1 MPYPPE
7 HREQTRRRILRSARE
22 LFNRHGF
29 TQVKIDD
36 VMKHA
41 GLTRGGFYSYFDK
54 KSDLYA
60 EAVGLA
66 LAETPWSRWD
76 GVDVDFDARDAAEQ
90 LIVAYLSR
98 QHADDVDGSC
108 PMVTVPGDVARSD
121 RIVRAAF
128 EKVFTSMAGL
138 FEETLRHDRRPNKT
152 RALAIASLCV
162 GAMVVA
168 RSVQSDKLA
177 TSIREAAKATALALG
192 GWEAKPRGK
201 AGRRPRGT
209 RTLHRA
215 RKTNV
220 S

>member
-7 HREQTRRRILRSARE
+7 HRERTRRRILRSARE

-54 KSDLYA
+54 KSELYA

-76 GVDVDFDARDAAEQ
+76 GVDVDFSAEDAARQ

-98 QHADDVDGSC
+98 QHAEDVDGSC

-121 RIVRAAF
+121 RVVRGAF
-128 EKVFTSMAGL
+128 EKVFTSMADL
-138 FEETLRHDRRPNKT
+138 FDETLRRERRADRT

-168 RSVQSDKLA
+168 RSVQSDKLS

-192 GWEAKPRGK
+192 RWEETPPGK
-201 AGRRPRGT
+201 AARRPKGT
-209 RTLHRA
+209 RTQPTRHG
-215 RKTNV
+215 V
-220 S
+220 G